1 MTPNTLRSFAGG
13 LLVAATA
20 MSAVYFFGPQSEAS
34 NSKKEETQILSESEM
49 KAELESK
56 GFVVQ
61 TQTEWDQKLAST
73 KKAPVETQAPKADE
87 APKEAA
93 YRTIVNISSGM
104 TAVDVG
110 TQLQKAKIVPSG
122 FKFYKEVERRGV
134 ENKLRPGTYVVQ
146 SDMTTEEIIAVI
158 FK

>member
-34 NSKKEETQILSESEM
+34 NSKKEETKVLSESEM

-73 KKAPVETQAPKADE
+73 KKAPVQAQTPKTET
-87 APKEAA
+87 APKETA
-93 YRTIVNISSGM
+93 YRTVVNISSGM

-110 TQLQKAKIVPSG
+110 TQLQRAKIVPSG